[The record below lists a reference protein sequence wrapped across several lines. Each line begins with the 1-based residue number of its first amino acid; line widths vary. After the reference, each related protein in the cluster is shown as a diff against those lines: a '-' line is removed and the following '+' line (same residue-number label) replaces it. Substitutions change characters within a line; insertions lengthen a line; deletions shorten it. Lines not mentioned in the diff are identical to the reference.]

1 MLKFLELFI
10 KISVVS
16 KLSAALLKF
25 TISLALYFIKTRFD
39 VILKVFSYKLGSSAK
54 NSLFRFIDCSFFTR
68 LVASSSKFSSL
79 NALREIS

>member
-1 MLKFLELFI
+1 M
-10 KISVVS
+10 KISVS
-16 KLSAALLKF
+16 FKLSATLLKF
-25 TISLALYFIKTRFD
+25 MISLALYFVKTKFD
-39 VILKVFSYKLGSSAK
+39 VILKIFSCSFGSSAK